1 MSPEAT
7 YVLESLATVTVF
19 AGALYLATMGL
30 RRIGATG
37 AEGGPLEILARK
49 PLDARRA
56 IYLVRVG
63 RRVLVVGASDGGLTR
78 LGSTSLD
85 SIRAELAQEA
95 PRPKGFAAA
104 LGKVLA
110 RPPRVEPPRVEPEKD
125 ERA

>member
-19 AGALYLATMGL
+19 AGALYLATVGL
-30 RRIGATG
+30 RRIGATST
-37 AEGGPLEILARK
+37 AGGPLEILARR

-85 SIRAELAQEA
+85 SVRAELAEEATA
-95 PRPKGFAAA
+95 PRGFSAV
-104 LGKVLA
+104 LGRVLA
-110 RPPRVEPPRVEPEKD
+110 RPSKVGKKDDAGEPGD
-125 ERA
+125 A